1 MYELL
6 LAGLQNIAAAKYM
19 LPLAIGTLVGV
30 VGGALPGIT
39 NTMTVIMVLPFT
51 FGLEPLQGL
60 AAMIGVYVG
69 GESGGLIASCLLGIP
84 GKPSSIATMFDGFPM
99 SKKGEPGRALWL
111 GIWASFFGGLLG
123 GVFLVGTTEPLAKL
137 ALEFGPWE
145 YFSLFIFALSMVA
158 GLTGASLTKG
168 LLSGAIGLV
177 VTIMGNDPVMGQPR
191 LTLGIPFLEGGIPF
205 LPVLIGV
212 FAFAQIMSDVE
223 KMGRA
228 RGDPAKGFAAPKLVV
243 SHAKVVWEILSRPF
257 LLLWVSFIGV
267 LIGVLPA
274 IGGSAANVMAYDQ
287 AKKFS
292 RHPERFGTGTPEGII
307 ASEAANNSNV
317 GGSLVTIMAFGI
329 PGDAVTAVMLGAL
342 TIHGIQPGPLFI
354 SQQPTLAYG
363 IFAAYIVAHFLMLA
377 IMLVGVRWFLRIVTV
392 KKSILFP
399 VILVLCTVGA
409 FALDNTMANV
419 YVLLIFGLIGY
430 GMVKGGLPLAP
441 LILGVILGDQIEINM
456 IRAIMTDDNPW
467 LFVTRPI
474 SGGLLLASV
483 LSVVF
488 ALWQHHRARRA
499 GSAMPDEEE
508 TDF

>member
-6 LAGLQNIAAAKYM
+6 LAGIENVLHAKY
-19 LPLAIGTLVGV
+19 LIPLALGTLVGV
-30 VGGALPGIT
+30 IGGGLPGIT

-84 GKPSSIATMFDGFPM
+84 GKPSSIATMFDGYPM

-123 GVFLVGTTEPLAKL
+123 GIFLIGTTEPLARL

-158 GLTGASLTKG
+158 GLTGASITKG
-168 LLSGAIGLV
+168 LLAGAIGLV
-177 VTIMGNDPVMGQPR
+177 VTIMGNDPVMGQTR
-191 LTLGIPFLEGGIPF
+191 LSLGIRFLEGGIPF

-223 KMGRA
+223 KMGGGRRDA
-228 RGDPAKGFAAPKLVV
+228 AAGFITPKLVV
-243 SHAKVVWEILSRPF
+243 SHSKVIWEILSRPV
-257 LLLWVSFIGV
+257 LLLWTSFIGV

-292 RHPERFGTGTPEGII
+292 KHPEKFGTGVPEGII

-342 TIHGIQPGPLFI
+342 TIHGIQPGPLFM

-363 IFAAYIVAHFLMLA
+363 IFAAYILAHFLMIA
-377 IMLVGVRWFLRIVTV
+377 IMLVGVRWFLKVV
-392 KKSILFP
+392 SVPKAILFP
-399 VILVLCTVGA
+399 IILVLCTVGA

-419 YVLLIFGLIGY
+419 YVLLLFGLVGY
-430 GMVKGGLPLAP
+430 AMVKAGLPLAP
-441 LILGVILGDQIEINM
+441 LILGVILGDQIEINLV
-456 IRAIMTDDNPW
+456 RAVMTDDNPW
-467 LFVTRPI
+467 LFLTRPI
-474 SGGLLLASV
+474 SGVLLLLSV
-483 LSVVF
+483 LSVAF
-488 ALWQHHRARRA
+488 ALWQHHRVPKKEPAA
-499 GSAMPDEEE
+499 EDVA
-508 TDF
+508 DF

>member
-6 LAGLQNIAAAKYM
+6 LAGIENLLHLKYF
-19 LPLAIGTLVGV
+19 LPLAIGTLIGV

-60 AAMIGVYVG
+60 AAMIGVYIG
-69 GESGGLIASCLLGIP
+69 GESGGLITSCLLGIP
-84 GKPSSIATMFDGFPM
+84 GKPSSVATMFDGYPM
-99 SKKGEPGRALWL
+99 SRKGEPGRALWL

-123 GVFLVGTTEPLAKL
+123 GIFLVGTTGPLASL
-137 ALEFGPWE
+137 ALAFGPWE

-158 GLTGASLTKG
+158 GLTGASIAKG
-168 LLSGAIGLV
+168 LLAGAIGLV
-177 VTIMGNDPVMGQPR
+177 ITIIGNDPVMGQPR
-191 LTLGIPFLEGGIPF
+191 LTLGIGWLEGGIPF

-212 FAFAQIMSDVE
+212 FAFAQIMGDVE
-223 KMGRA
+223 KMGRSSV
-228 RGDPAKGFAAPKLVV
+228 DPAADLVIPKLVV
-243 SHAKVVWEILSRPF
+243 SHSKVVWEILSRPVM
-257 LLLWVSFIGV
+257 LLWTSFVGV

-292 RHPERFGTGTPEGII
+292 SHPERFGTGTPEGII

-354 SQQPTLAYG
+354 SQEPKLAYG
-363 IFAAYIVAHFLMLA
+363 IFAAYLLGHFIMIA
-377 IMLVGVRWFLRIVTV
+377 IMLVGVRWFLRIVLV
-392 KKSILFP
+392 PKSILFP
-399 VILVLCTVGA
+399 IILVLCVVGA
-409 FALDNTMANV
+409 FALNNTMANV
-419 YVLLIFGLIGY
+419 YVLVLCGLLGY

-441 LILGVILGDQIEINM
+441 LILGVILGDQIEINLV
-456 IRAIMTDDNPW
+456 RSLMTDENLW
-467 LFVTRPI
+467 LFFTRPI
-474 SGGLLLASV
+474 SGLLLFLSV
-483 LSVVF
+483 ASVVF
-488 ALWQHHRARRA
+488 ALWQHKRAQKKGA
-499 GSAMPDEEE
+499 VEDDGA
-508 TDF
+508 DF

>member
-6 LAGLQNIAAAKYM
+6 LAGIENVLQAKYFV
-19 LPLAIGTLVGV
+19 PLALGTLIGI

-60 AAMIGVYVG
+60 SAMIGVYVG
-69 GESGGLIASCLLGIP
+69 GESGGLITSCLLGIP

-99 SKKGEPGRALWL
+99 SQKGEPGRALWL

-123 GVFLVGTTEPLAKL
+123 AVFLVGTTEPLARM

-145 YFSLFIFALSMVA
+145 YFSLFVFALSMVA
-158 GLTGASLTKG
+158 GLTGDSITKG
-168 LLSGAIGLV
+168 LLAAAIGLV
-177 VTIMGNDPVMGQPR
+177 VTVMGNDPVMGQPR
-191 LTLGIPFLEGGIPF
+191 LTLGVRFLEGGIPF

-223 KMGRA
+223 RIGKTR
-228 RGDPAKGFAAPKLVV
+228 DPLAGFMVPKLVV
-243 SHAKVVWEILSRPF
+243 SHARVIREILSRPF
-257 LLLWVSFIGV
+257 MLLWTSFVGV
-267 LIGVLPA
+267 LIGVLPG

-354 SQQPTLAYG
+354 TQEPKLAYG
-363 IFAAYIVAHFLMLA
+363 IFAAYVIAHFLMIA
-377 IMLVGVRWFLRIVTV
+377 ILFVGVRWFLRIVTV
-392 KKSILFP
+392 PKSILFP
-399 VILVLCTVGA
+399 VILVLCVIGA

-419 YVLLIFGLIGY
+419 YVLLLFGLVGY
-430 GMVKGGLPLAP
+430 GMVKGALPLAP
-441 LILGVILGDQIEINM
+441 LILGVILGDQIEINL
-456 IRAIMTDDNPW
+456 IRAIMTDSNSW
-467 LFVTRPI
+467 LFLTRPI
-474 SGGLLLASV
+474 SGGLLAASV
-483 LSVVF
+483 ASVAF
-488 ALWQHHRARRA
+488 ALWQHRQARRKAAVA
-499 GSAMPDEEE
+499 GAD
-508 TDF
+508 TDY

>member
-6 LAGLQNIAAAKYM
+6 LAALENMLQAKYFV
-19 LPLAIGTLVGV
+19 PLALGTLIGV
-30 VGGALPGIT
+30 VGGAMPGIT

-51 FGLEPLQGL
+51 FGMEPLQGL
-60 AAMIGVYVG
+60 AAMIGVYIG

-84 GKPSSIATMFDGFPM
+84 GKPSSVATMFDGFPM
-99 SKKGEPGRALWL
+99 SQKGEPGRALWL

-123 GVFLVGTTEPLAKL
+123 GIFLVGTTGPLASL

-145 YFSLFIFALSMVA
+145 YFSLLVFALSMVA
-158 GLTGASLTKG
+158 GLTGASITAG

-177 VTIMGNDPVMGQPR
+177 ITVIGNDPVMGRPR
-191 LTLGIPFLEGGIPF
+191 LTFGIPWLEGGIPF

-223 KMGRA
+223 KMAAGRREPTA
-228 RGDPAKGFAAPKLVV
+228 GFVAPRLVV
-243 SHAKVVWEILSRPF
+243 SHVKVIWEILSRPV
-257 LLLWVSFIGV
+257 LLLWTSFIGL

-354 SQQPTLAYG
+354 SQEPKLAYG
-363 IFAAYIVAHFLMLA
+363 IFAAYLLGHFIMIA
-377 IMLVGVRWFLRIVTV
+377 IMFVGVRWFLRIVTV
-392 KKSILFP
+392 PKSILFP
-399 VILVLCTVGA
+399 IILVLCVVGA
-409 FALDNTMANV
+409 YALNNTMANV
-419 YVLLIFGLIGY
+419 YVLLLCGVLGY
-430 GMVKGGLPLAP
+430 AMVKGGLPLAP
-441 LILGVILGDQIEINM
+441 LILGVILGDQIEINLV
-456 IRAIMTDDNPW
+456 RSIMTDSNPW
-467 LFVTRPI
+467 LFLTRPI
-474 SGGLLLASV
+474 SGGLLIASV
-483 LSVVF
+483 ASMAF
-488 ALWQHHRARRA
+488 AFWQHRRA
-499 GSAMPDEEE
+499 QKKSAVANSAA
-508 TDF
+508 DF

>member
-6 LAGLQNIAAAKYM
+6 LAGIENVLHAKY
-19 LPLAIGTLVGV
+19 LIPLALGTLVGV
-30 VGGALPGIT
+30 IGGGLPGIT

-84 GKPSSIATMFDGFPM
+84 GKPSSIATMFDGYPM
-99 SKKGEPGRALWL
+99 SKNGEPGRALWL

-123 GVFLVGTTEPLAKL
+123 GIFLIGTTEPLARL

-158 GLTGASLTKG
+158 GLTGASITKG
-168 LLSGAIGLV
+168 LLAGAIGLV
-177 VTIMGNDPVMGQPR
+177 VTIMGNDPVMGQTR
-191 LTLGIPFLEGGIPF
+191 LSLGIRFLEGGIPF

-223 KMGRA
+223 KLGGGRRDA
-228 RGDPAKGFAAPKLVV
+228 AAGFITPKLVV
-243 SHAKVVWEILSRPF
+243 SHSKVIWEILSRPV
-257 LLLWVSFIGV
+257 LLLWTSFIGV

-292 RHPERFGTGTPEGII
+292 KHPEKFGTGVPEGII

-342 TIHGIQPGPLFI
+342 TIHGIQPGPLFM

-363 IFAAYIVAHFLMLA
+363 IFAAYILAHFLMIA
-377 IMLVGVRWFLRIVTV
+377 IMLLGVRWFLKVV
-392 KKSILFP
+392 SVPKAILFP
-399 VILVLCTVGA
+399 IILVLCTVGA

-419 YVLLIFGLIGY
+419 YVLLLFGLVGY
-430 GMVKGGLPLAP
+430 AMVKAGLPLAP
-441 LILGVILGDQIEINM
+441 LILGVILGDQIEINLV
-456 IRAIMTDDNPW
+456 RAIMTDDNPW
-467 LFVTRPI
+467 LFLTRPI
-474 SGGLLLASV
+474 SGVLLLLSV
-483 LSVVF
+483 LSVAF
-488 ALWQHHRARRA
+488 ALWQHHR
-499 GSAMPDEEE
+499 MPKKQPAAEDVA
-508 TDF
+508 DF

>member
-6 LAGLQNIAAAKYM
+6 LSGIQDVLQLKYL
-19 LPLAIGTLVGV
+19 LPLAVGTLVGV
-30 VGGALPGIT
+30 VGGAMPGIT

-60 AAMIGVYVG
+60 AVMIGVYVG
-69 GESGGLIASCLLGIP
+69 GESGGLITSCLLGIP
-84 GKPSSIATMFDGFPM
+84 GKPSSVATMFDGYPM
-99 SKKGEPGRALWL
+99 AKKGEPGRALWL

-123 GVFLVGTTEPLAKL
+123 AVFLIGTTEPLARL

-145 YFSLFIFALSMVA
+145 YFSLFVFALSMVA
-158 GLTGASLTKG
+158 GLTGASITAG
-168 LLSGAIGLV
+168 LLAGAIGLV
-177 VTIMGNDPVMGQPR
+177 ITVLGNDPIFGAPR
-191 LTLGIPFLEGGIPF
+191 LTLGIRWLEGGVPF

-223 KMGRA
+223 KMRA
-228 RGDPAKGFAAPKLVV
+228 DRRDIAAGFVVPKLAV
-243 SHAKVVWEILSRPF
+243 SHRKVIWEILSRPF
-257 LLLWVSFIGV
+257 LLLWTSIIGL

-354 SQQPTLAYG
+354 SQEPKLAYG
-363 IFAAYIVAHFLMLA
+363 IFAAYVLAHFLFLA
-377 IMLVGVRWFLRIVTV
+377 ILLLGVRWFLRVV
-392 KKSILFP
+392 LVPKSILFP

-409 FALDNTMANV
+409 YALGNTMATV
-419 YVLLIFGLIGY
+419 YVLLACGVLGY
-430 GMVKGGLPLAP
+430 AMVKGGLPLAP
-441 LILGVILGDQIEINM
+441 LILGVILGDQIEINLV
-456 IRAIMTDDNPW
+456 RAIMTDSNAW
-467 LFVTRPI
+467 LFLTRPI

-483 LSVVF
+483 ASVAF
-488 ALWQHHRARRA
+488 ALWQHRRA
-499 GSAMPDEEE
+499 AAKAPAAAEKPD
-508 TDF
+508 F